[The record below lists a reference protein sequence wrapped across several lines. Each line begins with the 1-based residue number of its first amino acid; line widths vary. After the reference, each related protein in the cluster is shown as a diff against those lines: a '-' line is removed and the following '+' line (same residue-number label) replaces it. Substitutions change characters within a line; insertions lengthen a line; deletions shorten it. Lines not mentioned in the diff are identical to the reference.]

1 MIYSRVIYIK
11 SEEGF
16 FKPYFEKFIEFKRG
30 KGEKVASSTLIR
42 FRKLNNSLNQYQ
54 TNQISE
60 KMIRELLAPRNG
72 LSEIE
77 RQYMASNLRQ
87 FCSFLVLLGV
97 NAAAVPPKYMKI
109 TRCEFRP
116 YIFSDEELL
125 RLVVVADSL
134 SPSYRTKSHQQ
145 IYPVLV
151 RMLIGTGMR
160 IGEVLAL
167 KREDVDPINGV
178 VKVINGKNGVSRY
191 IPVSDS
197 LKMVLSSYAETID
210 MSDEDKPFFISS
222 YTGGH
227 LTYDAMK
234 YMFPK
239 MFKAA
244 DIYMADGKTPNI
256 HSIRHTFCTR
266 SLEKM
271 LDSGMNIYTAIP
283 ILAAYVGHVNY
294 MDTEKYIHF
303 TERGHKDFIEK
314 EASLGSIFPEV
325 IDE

>member
-1 MIYSRVIYIK
+1 MINDK
-11 SEEGF
+11 EFLKFEEGF

-116 YIFSDEELL
+116 YIFSDEELH

-178 VKVINGKNGVSRY
+178 VKVINGENGVSRY

-271 LDSGMNIYTAIP
+271 LHSGMNIYTAIP

>member
-1 MIYSRVIYIK
+1 MINDK
-11 SEEGF
+11 EFLKFEEGF

-116 YIFSDEELL
+116 YIFSDEELH

-239 MFKAA
+239 IWTRTAA
-244 DIYMADGKTPNI
+244 AF
-256 HSIRHTFCTR
+256 RW
-266 SLEKM
+266 
-271 LDSGMNIYTAIP
+271 
-283 ILAAYVGHVNY
+283 
-294 MDTEKYIHF
+294 
-303 TERGHKDFIEK
+303 
-314 EASLGSIFPEV
+314 
-325 IDE
+325 

>member
-1 MIYSRVIYIK
+1 MINDK
-11 SEEGF
+11 EFLKFEEGF
-16 FKPYFEKFIEFKRG
+16 FKPNFEKFIEFKRG

-42 FRKLNNSLNQYQ
+42 LRKLNNSLNRYQ
-54 TNQISE
+54 THQISE
-60 KMIRELLAPRNG
+60 QMIQELLAPHDG

-77 RQYMASNLRQ
+77 RQYMTSNLRQ

-97 NAAAVPPKYMKI
+97 DAFVVPSKYMR
-109 TRCEFRP
+109 TVRCEFRP
-116 YIFSDEELL
+116 YIFSDEELQ
-125 RLVVVADSL
+125 RLVGAADTLPPARRS
-134 SPSYRTKSHQQ
+134 KVHQQ
-145 IYPVLV
+145 TYPVLV

-167 KREDVDPINGV
+167 TQGDVDPSNGV
-178 VKVINGKNGVSRY
+178 IKVINGKNGVSRY
-191 IPVSDS
+191 IPVSAS
-197 LKMVLSSYAETID
+197 LKKVLCSYAEIID
-210 MSDEDKPFFISS
+210 MSDENRPFFTSS

-244 DIYMADGKTPNI
+244 DIYRADGKTPNI

-283 ILAAYVGHVNY
+283 ILATYVGHVNY

-303 TERGHKDFIEK
+303 TEQGHKDFIQK
-314 EASLGSIFPEV
+314 ESSLGSIFPEV
-325 IDE
+325 TNE